1 MPISTNE
8 IQGHKEMST
17 LPLVETTQPN
27 NTINESS
34 DNQFHWTLTSED
46 QLPKIITIPSIN
58 KSTNN
63 YTQIISS
70 NQYKYVNCIS
80 TC

>member
-34 DNQFHWTLTSED
+34 DNQFH
-46 QLPKIITIPSIN
+46 
-58 KSTNN
+58 
-63 YTQIISS
+63 
-70 NQYKYVNCIS
+70 
-80 TC
+80 

>member
-1 MPISTNE
+1 MFIEFIFVMVKDTYLLNNASVPNNNMPISTNE

-34 DNQFHWTLTSED
+34 DNQFH
-46 QLPKIITIPSIN
+46 
-58 KSTNN
+58 
-63 YTQIISS
+63 
-70 NQYKYVNCIS
+70 
-80 TC
+80 